1 MCVLCFFSSR
11 RRQTRCALVTG
22 VQTCAL
28 PILLRRGLPE
38 LVARLAAI
46 DGIEDLALTTNGSL
60 LSRHAKALAEAG
72 LHRLTVSLDTL
83 NPERFARLS
92 GGRGRLD
99 EIGRAHV

>member
-1 MCVLCFFSSR
+1 MSFAEIEAVVRSFVRLGVSKVR
-11 RRQTRCALVTG
+11 LTG
-22 VQTCAL
+22 GE
-28 PILLRRGLPE
+28 PLLRRGLPE